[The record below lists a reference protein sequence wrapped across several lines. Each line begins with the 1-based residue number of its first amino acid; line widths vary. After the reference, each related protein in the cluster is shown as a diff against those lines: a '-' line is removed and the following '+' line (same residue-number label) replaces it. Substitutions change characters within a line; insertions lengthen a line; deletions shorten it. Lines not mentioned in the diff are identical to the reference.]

1 MKTLLRSVM
10 YILLLVLFYNAAANA
25 ANITLSGTTQFECNL
40 LSKYMEKHGFT
51 YLQEIPYNNFKT
63 NLFAANNAEV
73 IIKNEKN
80 NAVLGTA
87 RTDKKGNFSISVPED
102 SRYRII
108 VRFHDRE
115 IEKTVYCS
123 EAKNI
128 IANVGYFD
136 SGTVDNWIEIKPV
149 SYCFT
154 CNLRYHENKEPF

>member
-10 YILLLVLFYNAAANA
+10 HVLLLVLFYTAAATA
-25 ANITLSGTTQFECNL
+25 ASITLSGSAQFGCNL

-73 IIKNEKN
+73 LIKNEN

-87 RTDKKGNFSISVPED
+87 RTDKKGKFSISVPED

-108 VRFHDRE
+108 IRFHDRE
-115 IEKTVYCS
+115 IEKTVDCS

-154 CNLRYHENKEPF
+154 CNLRYHENKESF